1 MGARQ
6 RQSITESLNI
16 GNDKNVLSISRCYC
30 IIARFRFIGGTKLAN
45 TKSAIKEIRVAA
57 ARQERNKS
65 VRSITKTKVRK
76 AESSVATGAT
86 EAKDDVRVAISSLD
100 KAAATGII
108 HANAAARKKSRLV
121 KKLNKS
127 AAAK

>member
-1 MGARQ
+1 
-6 RQSITESLNI
+6 
-16 GNDKNVLSISRCYC
+16 
-30 IIARFRFIGGTKLAN
+30 LAN

-57 ARQERNKS
+57 VRQERNKS
-65 VRSITKTKVRK
+65 VRSLTKTKVRK
-76 AESSVATGAT
+76 AESSIGAGSV

-100 KAAATGII
+100 KAVVAGII

-127 AAAK
+127 AVAE